1 MHTHIYIYIYIY
13 NIHNKVIYIIRYSNE
28 KTSLKY
34 SYIIVNE
41 TNNEYGERKSL
52 KSQFS

>member
-1 MHTHIYIYIYIY
+1 MHTHIYIY
-13 NIHNKVIYIIRYSNE
+13 NMHNKVIYIIRYSNE

-34 SYIIVNE
+34 SYIIVNK